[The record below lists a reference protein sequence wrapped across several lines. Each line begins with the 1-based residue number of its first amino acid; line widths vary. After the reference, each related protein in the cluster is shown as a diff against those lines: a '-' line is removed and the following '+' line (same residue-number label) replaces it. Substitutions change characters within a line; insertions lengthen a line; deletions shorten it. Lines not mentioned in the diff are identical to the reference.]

1 MTVERIT
8 RKRLERSEIR
18 LVAVVRGD
26 YLARTRKLELDRKA
40 RSGHHGAFTVDNAQ
54 VDEKKILAVGGDRL
68 VFAFQNKLLG
78 LADGLDLAKDTKEG
92 KLIAALIDMVDALAE
107 KVDEL
112 DCDVE
117 ELNDYC
123 EELDEDLHDVEEVL
137 LDEYDECD
145 GECDCCDCDD
155 CDCYDDTYEVECPA
169 CGEKVCFD
177 EDVDPTDLACPACG
191 AKLLE
196 GEE

>member
-1 MTVERIT
+1 MNLTE
-8 RKRLERSEIR
+8 K
-18 LVAVVRGD
+18 AA
-26 YLARTRKLELDRKA
+26 YLK
-40 RSGHHGAFTVDNAQ
+40 
-54 VDEKKILAVGGDRL
+54 
-68 VFAFQNKLLG
+68 G

-137 LDEYDECD
+137 LDDYDDECD
-145 GECDCCDCDD
+145 GFCDECDYADECELCE
-155 CDCYDDTYEVECPA
+155 DTYEVECPA

-191 AKLLE
+191 EKLLE
-196 GEE
+196 GDEE